1 MCGFLCCLCHSGGIF
16 QSYFPLPWC
25 QGSSER
31 EDTKSVCL
39 AIKKNE
45 SCNPK
50 YVLEVEYTV
59 GNIHHP
65 SHRLLLGTDLLF
77 LGNSVSLAGF
87 WCDAIIS
94 IAAAGLDQVSVL

>member
-1 MCGFLCCLCHSGGIF
+1 MGFCAVYVIQEVFFNHIF
-16 QSYFPLPWC
+16 LSPGVKVAQK
-25 QGSSER
+25 ER
-31 EDTKSVCL
+31 IPSHCL

-45 SCNPK
+45 SCNPQ
-50 YVLEVEYTV
+50 YVLEMEYTV